1 MFNCF
6 QIDLVNSYIGRD
18 VKNIKFT
25 ARNQKK
31 YEKLFYTFI
40 VLKIMH
46 SINNTMLTNMR
57 MTREKREKSCA

>member
-25 ARNQKK
+25 ARNKK

-40 VLKIMH
+40 FLKIMY